1 MLQLVRVSF
10 LVCLF
15 VQVKVSMFGDDFF
28 FSSEIGHPLFC
39 NVATDRTIKK
49 VQVVISGTAVNVE
62 GLQSFGN
69 LIAPSGFFL
78 FFFHRVV

>member
-15 VQVKVSMFGDDFF
+15 VQVKVSMFGIFF
-28 FSSEIGHPLFC
+28 SSSEIGHPLLC

-62 GLQSFGN
+62 G
-69 LIAPSGFFL
+69 
-78 FFFHRVV
+78 